1 MFPIYAIHVTG
12 GELTEAIR
20 RKPFAVVLLD
30 EMEKAHRGWFKN
42 VRFQYCNY
50 FKIRHFTFI
59 YLINRRRQPFTSNF
73 G

>member
-1 MFPIYAIHVTG
+1 MRFILTG

-30 EMEKAHRGWFKN
+30 EMEKAHRGWFEN
-42 VRFQYCNY
+42 VRFQYCNC
-50 FKIRHFTFI
+50 FKIKHFTFI
-59 YLINRRRQPFTSNF
+59 YMMNRCRQSFTSNL